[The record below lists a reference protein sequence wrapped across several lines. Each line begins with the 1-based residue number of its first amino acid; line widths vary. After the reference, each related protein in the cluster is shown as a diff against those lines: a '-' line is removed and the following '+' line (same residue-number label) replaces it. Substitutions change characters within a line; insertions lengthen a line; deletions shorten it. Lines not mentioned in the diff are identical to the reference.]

1 MNAYLR
7 SRPELINE
15 DRKQMSGCQETREE
29 EWGETTGGSG
39 VSLKGRRNVLEPV
52 IRDGC
57 TTL

>member
-1 MNAYLR
+1 
-7 SRPELINE
+7 
-15 DRKQMSGCQETREE
+15 MSGCQETREE

-39 VSLKGRRNVLEPV
+39 VSLKGERNVLEPV